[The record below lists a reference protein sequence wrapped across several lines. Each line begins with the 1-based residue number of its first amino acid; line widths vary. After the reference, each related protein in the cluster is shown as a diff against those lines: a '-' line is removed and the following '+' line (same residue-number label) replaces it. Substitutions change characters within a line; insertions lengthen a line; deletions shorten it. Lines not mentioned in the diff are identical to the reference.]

1 MTAIKTEQLD
11 DFHINSGLDN
21 YEMNRSY
28 FKDYVEQNLQKSI
41 YLLEKEINHNLLI
54 LDIRRLEIYF
64 DQIIKKLENSP
75 FIKFEDSRIDEYVKE
90 YDLDKENILNINNK
104 ELISFLRRT
113 GDPFSP
119 INGPDSDLY
128 FKAEKIKNT
137 FYEYTAKHE
146 ILSFIDRVKE
156 IKSKHIGKFSESK
169 VKKKVSYANIYGDKL
184 SNFETLAI
192 EHGYFM
198 YYDNILLLHVTLVKE
213 EVQEN
218 ILKLDTIKIPLYL
231 DKTIEEIENS
241 GFQDMSSTMLNEY
254 IKKYSID
261 VNLLPEVENTE
272 LRKILKT
279 NDYYQKMPYNEFSE
293 IEFIQ
298 AQFYRYGLRTE
309 TIKLLDY
316 LKGLQV
322 DYQITNNVEI
332 KVPLNFN
339 KTIFKS
345 YETQQWFEDTLE
357 GLNAIDEKKEARSGF
372 QAKANA
378 IFTDINCKKVIFK
391 YNILLKDYIAFL
403 NKVYKAGVKAKDKLS
418 DGLNHSTAVE
428 DLIQLYEKP

>member
-1 MTAIKTEQLD
+1 MAELQTKQLD
-11 DFHINSGLDN
+11 DFYINSGLDVN
-21 YEMNRSY
+21 EMNHNF
-28 FKDYVEQNLQKSI
+28 FKNYVERNLHKSI
-41 YLLEKEINHNLLI
+41 YLLEKEIKHNLLI

-64 DQIIKKLENSP
+64 NKVIEKLENSP
-75 FIKFEDSRIDEYVKE
+75 FLKFDDATIEEYIKE
-90 YDLDKENILNINNK
+90 YDLNKENILNINNK
-104 ELISFLRRT
+104 ELLHYLTLT
-113 GDPFSP
+113 GSPFDPL
-119 INGPDSDLY
+119 NGANYESY
-128 FKAEKIKNT
+128 FKAEKIKSV

-146 ILSFIDRVKE
+146 ILFFLDK
-156 IKSKHIGKFSESK
+156 IKILQAKYMNEPE
-169 VKKKVSYANIYGDKL
+169 KKKVSYANIYGDKL
-184 SNFETLAI
+184 SNYETLAI

-218 ILKLDTIKIPLYL
+218 IFKLDTIKIPLYL
-231 DKTIEEIENS
+231 DKTIKEIESS
-241 GFQDMSSTMLNEY
+241 GFQDISSTILNKY
-254 IKKYSID
+254 IEKYTID
-261 VNLLPEVENTE
+261 VDLLPEVENEE

-357 GLNAIDEKKEARSGF
+357 ELNAIDEKKEARSGF

-391 YNILLKDYIAFL
+391 YNILLKHYIAFL
-403 NKVYKAGVKAKDKLS
+403 NKEYKAGVKAKDKLS
-418 DGLNHSTAVE
+418 DGVNHSKTVE
-428 DLIQLYEKP
+428 NLIQSFIEF

>member
-11 DFHINSGLDN
+11 DFYVNSGLDN
-21 YEMNRSY
+21 YEMNHSY
-28 FKDYVEQNLQKSI
+28 FKNYVEQNLHKSI

-64 DQIIKKLENSP
+64 EQIIEKLENSP
-75 FIKFEDSRIDEYVKE
+75 FIKFEDSHIDEYVKE

-104 ELISFLRRT
+104 ELISFLRLT
-113 GDPFSP
+113 GDPFDPLHGANYES
-119 INGPDSDLY
+119 Y
-128 FKAEKIKNT
+128 FKAEKIKSV

-146 ILSFIDRVKE
+146 ILFFLDK
-156 IKSKHIGKFSESK
+156 IKSLQTKYMDKPE
-169 VKKKVSYANIYGDKL
+169 KKKVSYASRYGQIL
-184 SNFETLAI
+184 SNYETLSI
-192 EHGYFM
+192 EHHYFR
-198 YYDNILLLHVTLVKE
+198 YYDDILLLHVTVARE
-213 EVQEN
+213 EIQDN

-231 DKTIEEIENS
+231 DKTIEEIESS
-241 GFQDMSSTMLNEY
+241 GFQNIPSTILNKY
-254 IKKYSID
+254 IEKYNID
-261 VNLLPEVENTE
+261 VNLLPKVENEE
-272 LRKILKT
+272 LSKILKT
-279 NDYYQKMPYNEFSE
+279 KDYYQELPFDEFSE

-298 AQFYRYGLRTE
+298 EQFYKYGLRTE

-322 DYQITNNVEI
+322 DYQITSNVEI

-357 GLNAIDEKKEARSGF
+357 ELNAIDEKKEAKSGF

-403 NKVYKAGVKAKDKLS
+403 NKEYKAGVKAKDKLS

-428 DLIQLYEKP
+428 DLIQLYEES